1 MNEQIL
7 YQMIE
12 DNDQVDTKKILKRAA
27 NRLSAKKSRENR
39 KKILENLQIENAKL
53 KKELNKIRHLNIQN
67 LQEENKKLKQYLNNN
82 SESEN
87 YVKSLKDY
95 IAKLKDIILIQKKQ
109 INSLNELVDG
119 LF

>member
-7 YQMIE
+7 FKMIE
-12 DNDQVDTKKILKRAA
+12 DNDEVDTKKINKRIA

-39 KKILENLQIENAKL
+39 KKILKNLQEENAKL

-67 LQEENKKLKQYLNNN
+67 LQEENKKLKQYLNLD
-82 SESEN
+82 ELQ
-87 YVKSLKDY
+87 SLKDY
-95 IAKLKDIILIQKKQ
+95 IVKLKDIILNQKKQ
-109 INSLNELVDG
+109 IKGLNELVDG

>member
-7 YQMIE
+7 FKMIQE
-12 DNDQVDTKKILKRAA
+12 NDEVDTKKINKRIA

-67 LQEENKKLKQYLNNN
+67 LQEENKKLKQYLNIN
-82 SESEN
+82 SDE
-87 YVKSLKDY
+87 YVQTLKDY
-95 IAKLKDIILIQKKQ
+95 IVKLKDIILNQQKQ
-109 INSLNELVDG
+109 IKGLNELVDG